1 MLFSP
6 HGMIGRFLHR
16 RSVARWK
23 ATMRQAGDVDLTSL
37 ETQSQMAQ
45 KLVRHVRNFQAEAES
60 RLALPRPGST
70 TFPRPSG
77 TDWAWRPKLWR
88 SAYAQGGLAPAM
100 PKDNMTNEV
109 VIFHDCKSAE
119 ITLRQ
124 IRNIREIDL
133 SPYGLA
139 IKAFHFDGN
148 YLSIVI
154 EVPPDSCKGLRRK
167 HLIRFAAVIERE
179 RPSRIYAR
187 LNVKH
192 GPNTEQ
198 LLLTLP
204 DDQAETMVE
213 FDLAYSQLNEQRAD
227 KMWVDLMIESPAMNK
242 ITFRDLTLCRYPRAE
257 I

>member
-16 RSVARWK
+16 RSIARWK
-23 ATMRQAGDVDLTSL
+23 ARMHQTGDVDLTSL
-37 ETQSQMAQ
+37 QTQNQMAQ
-45 KLVRHVRNFQAEAES
+45 KLVRHVRNFQTEAES

-70 TFPRPSG
+70 AFPRPSG

-88 SAYAQGGLAPAM
+88 SAFAQGAPAM
-100 PKDNMTNEV
+100 PRDNMTNEV

-119 ITLRQ
+119 VTLRQ
-124 IRNIREIDL
+124 TRNIREIDL
-133 SPYGLA
+133 SPYGLEVE
-139 IKAFHFDGN
+139 AFHFDGT

-154 EVPPDSCKGLRRK
+154 EVPPESCEGLRRK
-167 HLIRFAAVIERE
+167 HLIRLAAVIERE
-179 RPSRIYAR
+179 RPSKIYAR

-198 LLLTLP
+198 VLLTLP
-204 DDQAETMVE
+204 DDKAETMVE
-213 FDLAYSQLNEQRAD
+213 FDLAYSQLNERRAER
-227 KMWVDLMIESPAMNK
+227 MWVDLIIESPAMNK

>member
-16 RSVARWK
+16 RVVARWK
-23 ATMRQAGDVDLTSL
+23 ATTQQAGDVDLAAL
-37 ETQSQMAQ
+37 EAQSQMAQ
-45 KLVRHVRNFQAEAES
+45 KLMRHVNDFRVEAES

-77 TDWAWRPKLWR
+77 TDWSWRPKIWR
-88 SAYAQGGLAPAM
+88 SAFAAGGLAPAM
-100 PKDNMTNEV
+100 PKDSMTNEV

-119 ITLRQ
+119 VSLRQ
-124 IRNIREIDL
+124 TRNMREIDL
-133 SPYGLA
+133 SPYGLS
-139 IKAFHFDGN
+139 IEAFHFDGS

-154 EVPPDSCKGLRRK
+154 EIPPSSCEGLRKK
-167 HLIRFAAVIERE
+167 HLIRLAAMIERE
-179 RPSRIYAR
+179 RPSKIFAR

-198 LLLTLP
+198 ILLTLP
-204 DDQAETMVE
+204 DAAAETMVE
-213 FDLAYSQLNEQRAD
+213 FDLAYSQLNEQRAER
-227 KMWVDLMIESPAMNK
+227 MWLDLMIESPAMNK
-242 ITFRDLTLCRYPRAE
+242 ITIRDLNFSRYPRAE